1 MPWPKT
7 GTTNFHAQL
16 GLTDN
21 GPIFKGLVV

>member
-7 GTTNFHAQL
+7 GTTNFHAQF

-21 GPIFKGLVV
+21 GAIFKGLVV